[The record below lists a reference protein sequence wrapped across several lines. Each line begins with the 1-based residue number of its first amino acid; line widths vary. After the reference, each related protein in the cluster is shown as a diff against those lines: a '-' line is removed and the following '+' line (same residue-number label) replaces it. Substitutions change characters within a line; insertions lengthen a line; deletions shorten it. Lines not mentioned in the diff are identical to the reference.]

1 MTDPHRTSEAR
12 LDELIARLGVAI
24 SHDAL
29 RHALTHSTWAY
40 ENTGPNNERL
50 EFLGDAVLGQSI
62 TAMLYRRFPD
72 LAEGELAK
80 RRATVVST
88 QALAAV
94 AQAIDLGSFL
104 LLGRG
109 EEQTDG
115 RKKPSLLADALEAVI
130 GAVFLDC
137 GSEAADE
144 LVARLIGPV
153 VDDPTTFDAAADPK
167 TALQE
172 WLAAR
177 SLPPP
182 RYVVTD
188 DGPDHQKTFDASVY
202 VDHPKYSPEPVGRG
216 SGSSKKHAEIDA
228 ARASLQFLGR

>member
-80 RRATVVST
+80 RRAAVVST

-153 VDDPTTFDAAADPK
+153 VDDPATFDATADPK

>member
-40 ENTGPNNERL
+40 ENTGPDNERL

-104 LLGRG
+104 CWA
-109 EEQTDG
+109 EEKSRLTGGINPPSSPTPSRRSSGQCSWTAV
-115 RKKPSLLADALEAVI
+115 RK
-130 GAVFLDC
+130 
-137 GSEAADE
+137 
-144 LVARLIGPV
+144 
-153 VDDPTTFDAAADPK
+153 
-167 TALQE
+167 
-172 WLAAR
+172 
-177 SLPPP
+177 LPI
-182 RYVVTD
+182 
-188 DGPDHQKTFDASVY
+188 SW
-202 VDHPKYSPEPVGRG
+202 
-216 SGSSKKHAEIDA
+216 
-228 ARASLQFLGR
+228 